1 MKITVVGA
9 TGRTG
14 RHLLAEGGRRGHQ
27 MTAFTRRP
35 QALDGPAV
43 LAALAAVVNGD
54 GRDPQAVRKAI
65 DGAEAVI
72 STIAGGTRQDPH
84 RLANTTQVLIQAMAD
99 LGVPRLVVTS
109 AYPSVVDQP
118 PLAMALLRRL
128 LVTPY
133 ADNVAMEQLVAASG
147 LDWTIVRLNRLT
159 NKAAAGKVHTSR
171 GLLAKPHAIARADA
185 AATLLDIV
193 ADPTLARTAINVA
206 GE

>member
-1 MKITVVGA
+1 MRLTVFGA

-14 RHLLAEGGRRGHQ
+14 RHVLTQGLRRGHQ

-35 QALDGPAV
+35 QALDDP
-43 LAALAAVVNGD
+43 AALAAVVNGD
-54 GRDPQAVRKAI
+54 GRDPHAVRKAI
-65 DGAEAVI
+65 DGADAVI

-84 RLANTTQVLIQAMAD
+84 RLADTTQVLIQAMAD
-99 LGVPRLVVTS
+99 LGIRRLVVTS

-128 LVTPY
+128 LATPY

-159 NKAAAGKVHTSR
+159 NKAAGGKVHTSR

-185 AATLLDIV
+185 AATLLDSV

>member
-1 MKITVVGA
+1 MRLTVFGA

-14 RHLLAEGGRRGHQ
+14 RHVLAEGLRRGHQ
-27 MTAFTRRP
+27 LTAFTRHP
-35 QALDGPAV
+35 LALDDPT
-43 LAALAAVVNGD
+43 ALAAVVQGD
-54 GRDPQAVRKAI
+54 ARAPRAVHTAI
-65 DGAEAVI
+65 DGAAAVI
-72 STIAGGTRQDPH
+72 STIAGGTRRDPH
-84 RLANTTQVLIQAMAD
+84 RLADTTRVLIRAMAD
-99 LGVPRLVVTS
+99 LAVGRLVVTS

-159 NKAAAGKVHTSR
+159 NKPATGTVHTSR
-171 GLLAKPHAIARADA
+171 GLLEKPRAITRADA

-193 ADPTLARTAINVA
+193 ADTTLARTAINVT
-206 GE
+206 GG